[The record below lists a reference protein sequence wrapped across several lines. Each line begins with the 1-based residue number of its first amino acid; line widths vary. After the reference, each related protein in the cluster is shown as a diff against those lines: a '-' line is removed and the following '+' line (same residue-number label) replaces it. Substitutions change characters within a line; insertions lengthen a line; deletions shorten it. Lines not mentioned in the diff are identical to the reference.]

1 VPVALTIFTGLI
13 VAFGLVID
21 DDEAPPLF
29 GEDLREATE
38 DVGLK
43 ATAFNQMMLGINSV
57 DRIELDTIVDDV
69 LSSLATARAVMAEA
83 PENDPELTGPLA
95 ILREALTSWES
106 GVSVFRELVFEAADD
121 PLASALE
128 IELTDALID
137 LRAGDRLFS
146 SFVRAIDAADTP
158 APVLPY
164 PTVAFVSDSYPFS
177 TGPAQI
183 IAVAQAPGNELA
195 LRAELAIEQVVTSPE
210 MSLNTSDQR
219 VVTATSALTVQVVI
233 FNAGNTASEPVEL
246 TLSVVG
252 TDDSALAETAEVGA
266 IAAGGQTTVEF
277 ADLVVSPGLAYQM
290 VISLPL
296 MVGEEATD
304 DNRVQWDFL
313 VNEETTPTTV
323 AG

>member
-1 VPVALTIFTGLI
+1 MPVVLTILIGSI

-29 GEDLREATE
+29 AEELREATQ

-57 DRIELDTIVDDV
+57 DRIELDTTVDNV
-69 LSSLATARAVMAEA
+69 LSSLDAARAVMAEA

-95 ILREALTSWES
+95 ILREAMTSWEA

-121 PLASALE
+121 PMASALE

-146 SFVRAIDAADTP
+146 SFVRSMDAADTP

-164 PTVAFVSDSYPFS
+164 PAVAFVSDSYPFS

-183 IAVAQAPGNELA
+183 VAVAQAPGNDLA
-195 LRAELAIEQVVTSPE
+195 LRAELAIRQVVTNPE
-210 MSLNTSDQR
+210 MSVNTSDQR
-219 VVTATSALTVQVVI
+219 VVTATSALAVQVVI
-233 FNAGNTASEPVEL
+233 LNAGNTASEPVEV
-246 TLSVVG
+246 TLSMVG
-252 TDDSALAETAEVGA
+252 IDDSRIEETVEVAALD
-266 IAAGGQTTVEF
+266 AAGQTTVEF
-277 ADLVVSPGLAYQM
+277 VDLVVSPGLTYQLL
-290 VISLPL
+290 ISLPL
-296 MVGEEATD
+296 VAGEEASD

-313 VNEETTPTTV
+313 VNEETSSTTV

>member
-1 VPVALTIFTGLI
+1 VPVVLTILIGLI

-21 DDEAPPLF
+21 DEEVPPLF
-29 GEDLREATE
+29 AEDLREVTE

-57 DRIELDTIVDDV
+57 DRIELDTTVEDV
-69 LSSLATARAVMAEA
+69 LSSLAAARAVMAEA
-83 PENDPELTGPLA
+83 PQNDPELTGPLA
-95 ILREALTSWES
+95 ILGEALTSWQS
-106 GVSVFRELVFEAADD
+106 GVSVFRELVFEAADN
-121 PLASALE
+121 PVASALE

-146 SFVRAIDAADTP
+146 SFVRSIDAADTP

-164 PTVAFVSDSYPFS
+164 PSVAFVPDSYPFS

-183 IAVAQAPGNELA
+183 VAVAQAPGNELA
-195 LRAELAIEQVVTSPE
+195 LRAELAIEQVVTGPE
-210 MSLNTSDQR
+210 MSVNTSGQR

-233 FNAGNTASEPVEL
+233 VNGGNTASEPVEV
-246 TLSVVG
+246 TLSMVG
-252 TDDSALAETAEVGA
+252 TDDSSLAETAEVEA
-266 IAAGGQTTVEF
+266 IEAAGQTTVEF
-277 ADLVVSPGLAYQM
+277 VDLAVSPGLAYQM

-296 MVGEEATD
+296 AAGEEATE
-304 DNRVQWDFL
+304 DNQVQWDFL
-313 VNEETTPTTV
+313 VNEETTSTTV

>member
-1 VPVALTIFTGLI
+1 VPVVLTIFIGLV
-13 VAFGLVID
+13 VAFALIID
-21 DDEAPPLF
+21 DEEAPPLF
-29 GEDLREATE
+29 AEDLREATE
-38 DVGLK
+38 DVALK
-43 ATAFNQMMLGINSV
+43 ANAFNEMMLGINSV
-57 DRIELDTIVDDV
+57 DRIELDTNVTDV
-69 LSSLATARAVMAEA
+69 LSSLEAARTVMAEA
-83 PENDPELTGPLA
+83 PDNDPELTGPLA
-95 ILREALTSWES
+95 ILREALASWEA

-146 SFVRAIDAADTP
+146 SFVRSIDAADTP

-164 PTVAFVSDSYPFS
+164 PSVAFVSDSYPFS

-195 LRAELAIEQVVTSPE
+195 LRAELAIGQVVTRPE
-210 MSLNTSDQR
+210 MTVNTSDQR

-233 FNAGNTASEPVEL
+233 FNAGNTASEPVEV
-246 TLSVVG
+246 TLSMVG
-252 TDDSALAETAEVGA
+252 TDDSSVAETAQVGV
-266 IAAGGQTTVEF
+266 IAAAGQTTVEF
-277 ADLVVSPGLAYQM
+277 VDVAVSPGLAYQM

-296 MVGEEATD
+296 AAGEEATE

-313 VNEETTPTTV
+313 VNEETSTTTV